1 MPLITPELC
10 KDLVDFDGVT
20 SDSVVVVFDG
30 CNSFFGSRKG
40 ATNSGKLVSSSLG
53 GGIIG
58 IGSKLGVD
66 KIKQGSTITVRGEE
80 GVNSGMKRE
89 VFNYCS
95 TVNLASRVSGVK
107 YSDSVPEEAV
117 TIRFEVGRRANF
129 KVGSS
134 KNLLEGR
141 KVLKRTSLRLN
152 FFPQSIDRIQE
163 VRGVYN

>member
-1 MPLITPELC
+1 
-10 KDLVDFDGVT
+10 
-20 SDSVVVVFDG
+20 
-30 CNSFFGSRKG
+30 
-40 ATNSGKLVSSSLG
+40 
-53 GGIIG
+53 
-58 IGSKLGVD
+58 
-66 KIKQGSTITVRGEE
+66 
-80 GVNSGMKRE
+80 MKRE

-141 KVLKRTSLRLN
+141 EVLKRTSLRLN
-152 FFPQSIDRIQE
+152 FFPQAIERIQE